1 MDGISLNTVKIS
13 EILGVAEEQVLGG
26 SVSSATGTG
35 SSAQQTRAA
44 MSGASGQ
51 PGGKQFHFYDANDSL
66 FLAPV

>member
-1 MDGISLNTVKIS
+1 MDGISLNKVKIS
-13 EILGVAEEQVLGG
+13 EILGVA
-26 SVSSATGTG
+26 APG

-44 MSGASGQ
+44 VSGASGQ